1 MQQLSILCMTIFVCV
16 RLPVQER
23 RMNYTAE
30 LEGKIEGLS
39 EEADRLSSRLHSLN
53 KQDAKLRA
61 SKNELEQQV
70 GLTDVGS

>member
-1 MQQLSILCMTIFVCV
+1 
-16 RLPVQER
+16 
-23 RMNYTAE
+23 MNYTAE

-39 EEADRLSSRLHSLN
+39 VEADRLSSRLHSLN